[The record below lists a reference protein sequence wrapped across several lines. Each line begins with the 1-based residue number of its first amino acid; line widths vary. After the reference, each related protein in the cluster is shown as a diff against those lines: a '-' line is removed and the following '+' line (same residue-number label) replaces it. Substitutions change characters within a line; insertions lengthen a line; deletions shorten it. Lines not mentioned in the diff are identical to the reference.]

1 MKNITG
7 STIGIVKHT
16 KEQNMKITTTQT
28 LKHFI
33 EELEADLN
41 DLAIQMNDE
50 VDAHC
55 LDDNDD
61 DGWHETHMEQL
72 NDDYEEKQEHLSNL
86 KTLLSSLLSQGETAY
101 P

>member
-1 MKNITG
+1 MKIMIG

-33 EELEADLN
+33 GELEADLN

-50 VDAHC
+50 LDAHC

-61 DGWHETHMEQL
+61 GWHETQMEQL
-72 NDDYEEKQEHLSNL
+72 NDEYEEKQEHLSNL
-86 KTLLSSLLSQGETAY
+86 KTLLSSLLS
-101 P
+101 

>member
-1 MKNITG
+1 MRNITG

-16 KEQNMKITTTQT
+16 KEQNMKITITQT
-28 LKHFI
+28 LSHFI

-61 DGWHETHMEQL
+61 GWHETHMEQL
-72 NDDYEEKQEHLSNL
+72 NEEYEEKQEHLNNL
-86 KTLLSSLLSQGETAY
+86 QTLLSSLLACA
-101 P
+101 

>member
-28 LKHFI
+28 LSHFI

-50 VDAHC
+50 VDAHYS
-55 LDDNDD
+55 DDNDD

-72 NDDYEEKQEHLSNL
+72 NDEYEEKQEHLSNL
-86 KTLLSSLLSQGETAY
+86 KTLLSSLLS
-101 P
+101 

>member
-1 MKNITG
+1 MIGNITG
-7 STIGIVKHT
+7 TDK
-16 KEQNMKITTTQT
+16 QNMKITTTQT

-50 VDAHC
+50 LDAHC
-55 LDDNDD
+55 LDDND

-86 KTLLSSLLSQGETAY
+86 KTLLSSLLSQGEIAY

>member
-28 LKHFI
+28 LSHFI

-61 DGWHETHMEQL
+61 GWHETHMEQL
-72 NDDYEEKQEHLSNL
+72 NEEYEEKQEHLSNL

>member
-1 MKNITG
+1 MRNITG

-28 LKHFI
+28 LSHFI

-61 DGWHETHMEQL
+61 GWHETHMEQL
-72 NDDYEEKQEHLSNL
+72 NDEYEEKQEHLSNL

>member
-1 MKNITG
+1 MKSMIGNI
-7 STIGIVKHT
+7 IGTDNHT
-16 KEQNMKITTTQT
+16 MKITTIQT
-28 LKHFI
+28 LSHFI

-61 DGWHETHMEQL
+61 GWHETHMEQL
-72 NDDYEEKQEHLSNL
+72 NDEYEEKQEHLSNL
-86 KTLLSSLLSQGETAY
+86 KTLLSSLRAY
-101 P
+101 E

>member
-28 LKHFI
+28 LSHFI

-61 DGWHETHMEQL
+61 GWHETHMEQL
-72 NDDYEEKQEHLSNL
+72 NDEYEEKQEHLSNL

>member
-1 MKNITG
+1 
-7 STIGIVKHT
+7 
-16 KEQNMKITTTQT
+16 MKITTTQT
-28 LKHFI
+28 LSHFI

-61 DGWHETHMEQL
+61 GWHETHMEQL
-72 NDDYEEKQEHLSNL
+72 NDEYEEKQEHLNNL

>member
-1 MKNITG
+1 
-7 STIGIVKHT
+7 
-16 KEQNMKITTTQT
+16 MKITTTQT
-28 LKHFI
+28 LKHLI

-61 DGWHETHMEQL
+61 GWHETHMEQL
-72 NDDYEEKQEHLSNL
+72 NDEYEEKQEHLSNL
-86 KTLLSSLLSQGETAY
+86 KTLLSSLLFQG
-101 P
+101 

>member
-1 MKNITG
+1 
-7 STIGIVKHT
+7 
-16 KEQNMKITTTQT
+16 MKITTTQT

-50 VDAHC
+50 
-55 LDDNDD
+55 LDDYSLNMDHED

-72 NDDYEEKQEHLSNL
+72 NDEYEEKQEHLNNL
-86 KTLLSSLLSQGETAY
+86 KTLLDSLLAY
-101 P
+101 E